1 MILGEDGGKM
11 SKSRGNVVN
20 PDEVVDEYG
29 ADTMRLYEMFIGDF
43 EKSAPW
49 DPKGIKGCRRFI
61 ERYWNLQDIL
71 TDGDSIRPELEAV
84 FHKTIKKVGD
94 DIENIKF
101 NTAIAGLMSLINEI
115 NAKGSVTRKE
125 LEIFTVLLNPFA
137 PHVTEEVWEKQN
149 LGSGMVNESSWPE
162 YDESKCVE
170 NTVEIVV
177 QINGR
182 VKIKMNIPVDIQKEA
197 VLEMAKSDEKII
209 PLIKDKNIVKEI
221 YVPKKLVNI
230 VVK

>member
-1 MILGEDGGKM
+1 
-11 SKSRGNVVN
+11 
-20 PDEVVDEYG
+20 
-29 ADTMRLYEMFIGDF
+29 
-43 EKSAPW
+43 
-49 DPKGIKGCRRFI
+49 
-61 ERYWNLQDIL
+61 
-71 TDGDSIRPELEAV
+71 
-84 FHKTIKKVGD
+84 
-94 DIENIKF
+94 
-101 NTAIAGLMSLINEI
+101 MSLINEI